1 MGHAA
6 FSNIFGVERYI
17 EEDYTMKILYLKL
30 LLINTD
36 RRICV
41 RVPESG
47 DDEDKEQKGPVVQDS
62 GDVDTIRPR

>member
-1 MGHAA
+1 
-6 FSNIFGVERYI
+6 
-17 EEDYTMKILYLKL
+17 MKILYLKL